1 MKLDDLKTSIIFG
14 LSVYVTWPSRY
25 AEDKYISASCEWI
38 DGRHADVLY
47 NPKDS
52 ATEALPL
59 VIVEIQNT
67 VDKAFICHV
76 MKYCGHIIDKY
87 HVEPIALTIC
97 VHEVRKSVSNLLLET
112 PKAHYLKKLPS
123 DCWAQEHFFMKMV
136 AFGYVLTKQE
146 ASLLSLECR
155 NDPTVQM
162 LYDISRVALEH
173 EIRDEERTVEVL
185 LNVCENNQ
193 DQYKRIIEAIEED

>member
-1 MKLDDLKTSIIFG
+1 MEVRNTQIAPKLSLKFQKSKSHYLQYLPGFIMKLDDLKTSIIFG

-67 VDKAFICHV
+67 VDKTFICHV

-97 VHEVRKSVSNLLLET
+97 VHE
-112 PKAHYLKKLPS
+112 
-123 DCWAQEHFFMKMV
+123 MV